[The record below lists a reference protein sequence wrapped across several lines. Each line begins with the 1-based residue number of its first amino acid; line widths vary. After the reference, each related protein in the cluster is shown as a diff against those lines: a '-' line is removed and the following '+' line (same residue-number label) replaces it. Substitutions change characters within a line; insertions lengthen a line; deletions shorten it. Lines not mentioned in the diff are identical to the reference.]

1 MKRSLSSYA
10 VGAGAAGADADNS
23 FCTMSLIAFA
33 ASNPSV
39 LSAGLLGSMPTK
51 TMVGKPCIC
60 GKDCRSVSHICNKAY
75 AVVQSCDASYLQ
87 L

>member
-60 GKDCRSVSHICNKAY
+60 GKDCHSVSHICNKAY